1 MRQNMINAILAAVLA
16 SASGVAAAAT
26 YSFATQPS
34 ASPSDPQGVVAAGF
48 VSNTE
53 YSSITYKGT
62 DASTVKVEA
71 FANTASNGVNSNR
84 GVVESAY
91 LTYWGD
97 HGLGVTSREVTV
109 NGTLNDE
116 ISSGA
121 AKTGNGQHAFD
132 NAGAVEMLLFSFN
145 DLFNV
150 DSLNVGWSTN
160 DADMTLYAY
169 TGSTPFSALSGQ
181 TYTTLVGS
189 SNWTKVTAARNGA
202 VTGSQTVNTVDAQGK
217 VIYSNYWLVTPG
229 ATDGYS
235 DYIKLAGL
243 GGTFKPTPAPS
254 VPEPASLALA
264 GTALAGMMFV
274 RRRRQA

>member
-1 MRQNMINAILAAVLA
+1 MINTILAAVLA

-26 YSFATQPS
+26 YSFTTQPTTT
-34 ASPSDPQGVVAAGF
+34 PSDQQGVVTAGI

-53 YSSITYKGT
+53 YSSITYTGT
-62 DASTVKVEA
+62 DSSKVKVEA

-91 LTYWGD
+91 LTYWSGA
-97 HGLGVTSREVTV
+97 GLGVTSQEVTV

-121 AKTGNGQHAFD
+121 AKTSNGQHAFD
-132 NAGAVEMLLFSFN
+132 NMGAVEMLLFSF
-145 DLFNV
+145 DSLFNV
-150 DSLNVGWSTN
+150 DSLNVGWSSN

-202 VTGSQTVNTVDAQGK
+202 VSGSQTVNTVDAQGK

-229 ATDGYS
+229 ASGDTNY

-243 GGTFKPTPAPS
+243 GGTFKPTPPPS
-254 VPEPASLALA
+254 VPEPASLALV

-274 RRRRQA
+274 RRRRKA